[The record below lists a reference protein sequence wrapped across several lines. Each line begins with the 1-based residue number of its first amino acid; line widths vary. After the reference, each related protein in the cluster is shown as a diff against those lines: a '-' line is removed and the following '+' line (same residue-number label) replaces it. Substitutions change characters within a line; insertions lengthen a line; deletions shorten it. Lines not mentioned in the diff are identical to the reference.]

1 MDAQRCTASR
11 DDILVDINGYF
22 LHGNDGEKLMV
33 IRGYDEPLLEKI
45 ILTLKRSR
53 DEDIKELAEVL
64 ENHFNERH
72 DDRRSSVQVRPEDK
86 KNGRKR
92 G

>member
-1 MDAQRCTASR
+1 VE
-11 DDILVDINGYF
+11 LNGYF
-22 LHGNDGEKLMV
+22 LHGVDGEKLLV
-33 IRGYDEPLLEKI
+33 VRGYNEPLLEKI

-53 DEDIKELAEVL
+53 DQDIKELAEVL

-72 DDRRSSVQVRPEDK
+72 DDGRSSVETRSKNK

-92 G
+92 I

>member
-1 MDAQRCTASR
+1 ME
-11 DDILVDINGYF
+11 LNGYF
-22 LHGNDGEKLMV
+22 LHGVDGEKLLV
-33 IRGYDEPLLEKI
+33 IRGHNEPLLEKI

-53 DEDIKELAEVL
+53 DQNIKDLAEVL

-72 DDRRSSVQVRPEDK
+72 DDGRSSVQIRPKNK